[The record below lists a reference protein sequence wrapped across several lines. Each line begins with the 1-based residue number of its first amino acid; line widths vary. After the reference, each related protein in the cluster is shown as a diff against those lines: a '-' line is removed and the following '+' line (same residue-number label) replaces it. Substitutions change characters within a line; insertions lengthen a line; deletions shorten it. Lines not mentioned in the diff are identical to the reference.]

1 MKYLQF
7 YLYKLDKKKMRE
19 SMKKYVLIGILVSM
33 FLSHYNL
40 TIVITKKDR
49 QKSIKNENEKK

>member
-1 MKYLQF
+1 
-7 YLYKLDKKKMRE
+7 
-19 SMKKYVLIGILVSM
+19 MKKYVLIGILVSM